1 MQNDNMKYIPRGIG
15 DFFSLKNEN
24 YYYVDKTNY
33 IEVLEETRLKYI
45 FFLRPRRFG
54 KTLLISTLA
63 NYYDVNKKDTFDK
76 IFNETY
82 IKDNPT
88 PLKNSYYIL
97 RFDFSKIG
105 TSESLEKIERA
116 FNKSIYNSIEKFYSD
131 YKDVIANDSE
141 FLNAYTALDSAFSL
155 IDVFCTKMS
164 NRNLKLYVL
173 IDEYDN
179 FANNLLMD
187 KGEEDY
193 LSITHGTGFFRSFFT
208 AIKAG
213 TSSCIDRFFI
223 TGVSQLVLSDV
234 TSGMNIGSNIS
245 FRNDFNSMTGF
256 NDKDVEEIL
265 EYYISFDKIKR
276 EDKEEIKKIFK
287 AYYNNYCFSENFEE
301 RVHNPNMVLYFL
313 DAYMSRKRIP
323 SELIESSFATDYRKL
338 EYLVIKNKQISD
350 NFDILQEVM
359 TNGEVASEL
368 VESFPI
374 REIENS
380 SEFVSLLYY
389 LGLLT
394 VKERAGLVKYK
405 FCIPNLAIKKIV
417 YGYMTRA
424 LNEVFEVKNSFIY
437 ELQNAFDK
445 MAINGEWEK
454 ALNLCI
460 ESYYNK
466 TSVRDTNGKE
476 LALKMFV
483 LAYLSFDAYHVAQSE
498 PELNRGYADIYLK
511 SSILGEAYTKYEY
524 LFEFKYIKS
533 EDTENEERLQKTIN
547 EKLEMAK
554 AQLKKYEESG
564 MLEEAK
570 KAGREVKK
578 IVIIGSS
585 KKLEY
590 MSQVE

>member
-76 IFNETY
+76 VFNETY
-82 IKDNPT
+82 IKNNPT

-97 RFDFSKIG
+97 RFDFSKINANRD
-105 TSESLEKIERA
+105 IEEI
-116 FNKSIYNSIEKFYSD
+116 NKSFNLNILSTISSFYNYYSD
-131 YKDVIANDSE
+131 VMGGRDIFEKDFKDISDASDACALFFDIIAN
-141 FLNAYTALDSAFSL
+141 
-155 IDVFCTKMS
+155 K
-164 NRNLKLYVL
+164 NLKLYVL

-223 TGVSQLVLSDV
+223 TGVSHLMLSDV
-234 TSGMNIGSNIS
+234 TSGMNIESNIS
-245 FRNDFNSMTGF
+245 FDDDFNSMTGF
-256 NDKDVEEIL
+256 NDKEVEEIL
-265 EYYISFDKIKR
+265 EYYIGFDKIKR

-301 RVHNPNMVLYFL
+301 RVHNPNMILYFL
-313 DAYMSRKRIP
+313 DAYMSRNKIP

-350 NFDILQEVM
+350 NFNVLQEVM

-368 VESFPI
+368 IKSFPI
-374 REIENS
+374 SGIEDIREFI
-380 SEFVSLLYY
+380 SLLYY
-389 LGLLT
+389 FGLLT
-394 VKERAGLVKYK
+394 VKERDGLDTYT
-405 FCIPNLAIKKIV
+405 FCIPNLAMKKIIFD
-417 YGYMTRA
+417 YMT
-424 LNEVFEVKNSFIY
+424 
-437 ELQNAFDK
+437 
-445 MAINGEWEK
+445 
-454 ALNLCI
+454 
-460 ESYYNK
+460 
-466 TSVRDTNGKE
+466 
-476 LALKMFV
+476 
-483 LAYLSFDAYHVAQSE
+483 
-498 PELNRGYADIYLK
+498 
-511 SSILGEAYTKYEY
+511 KY
-524 LFEFKYIKS
+524 
-533 EDTENEERLQKTIN
+533 
-547 EKLEMAK
+547 
-554 AQLKKYEESG
+554 
-564 MLEEAK
+564 
-570 KAGREVKK
+570 
-578 IVIIGSS
+578 
-585 KKLEY
+585 
-590 MSQVE
+590 